1 MKLTAQQRKKILSL
15 LPRQRGNV
23 TIDNAR
29 FIDAVIYMTENA
41 CTWRSLPESF
51 GPWHTVY
58 MRFNRWAKNGVLERV
73 FHALQSEQLA
83 HTPVTA
89 VSLDATSVKVPPG
102 AAGALKK
109 RRTGRRNIP
118 GKPEYQ
124 HTPDG
129 RR

>member
-23 TIDNAR
+23 TIDNAG
-29 FIDAVIYMTENA
+29 FIDAIIYMTENA

-51 GPWHTVY
+51 GPWHTIY
-58 MRFNRWAKNGVLERV
+58 MRFNRWAKNGVMERV
-73 FHALQSEQLA
+73 FHALRNEQLA
-83 HTPVTA
+83 NMPVTA
-89 VSLDATSVKVPPG
+89 VSLDSTSVKVHPD

-109 RRTGRRNIP
+109 RQTGRWKIP
-118 GKPEYQ
+118 GRPEYQ
-124 HTPDG
+124 NSPDG